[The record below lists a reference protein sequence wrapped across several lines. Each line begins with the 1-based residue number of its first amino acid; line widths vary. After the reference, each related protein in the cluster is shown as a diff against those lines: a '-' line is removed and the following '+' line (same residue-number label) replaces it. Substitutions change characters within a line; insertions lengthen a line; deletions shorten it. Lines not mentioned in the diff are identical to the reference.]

1 MTHPHTVLP
10 NPALDPSTLDRALAN
25 AHIGSLLPILRQLTG
40 ETRWLAEPFV
50 PDPTRAFEE
59 LNDGGLPADVQ
70 AEVRSAASAAILDWH
85 RGKPAALPDPGSEDL
100 SAMMSAAMGEP
111 IGEEFSGVVAEQ
123 LGFAAYQPTDLSA
136 VIAATRPELRVV
148 IVGAGVSGLIAA
160 INLKKAGIPYL
171 MLDRNERVGGTWAE
185 NRYPGARVDIPSDLY
200 SFSFRPKNWTEYFS
214 QRDEIFEYVRDVAAE
229 CGVLDGILFGHTVE
243 AATWREK
250 NQNWVVRI
258 AEPDG
263 GMHEVAATALI
274 TAAGLHSLPNI
285 PHFDGEESFSG
296 RILHSATW
304 PDDVDLSGQNVAVVG
319 SGASAMQ
326 LVVAVAD
333 EVKSLSVL
341 QRQPQ
346 WVAPNNYYFQ
356 KTEASKHWLYDNV
369 PFYRQWFR
377 FRLYWLYTERT
388 FAALPVDPHRA
399 EKGKQVSSLNDAY
412 RKMFNTYIGAQL
424 DGDADLIA
432 KTTPAFPPFGKRLL
446 IDNGWYR
453 TLRRDNVEL
462 LVDSI
467 ARLTPTGLVTAN
479 GEEREIDVLA
489 LCTGFQ
495 QQRFLFPLQITG
507 RDGVSLVD
515 VWGED
520 DPKAYLG
527 LATPGFPNLFFL
539 YGPNTNPP
547 GGSWITV
554 AEAQVRYVIEQITRL
569 VTEDL
574 GSIDVKPEVEAAY
587 TAELDSANNAMVYAM
602 EGVSSYY
609 RNSAG
614 RVVTNSP
621 WPVAEYWRRTAHPD
635 PEDFTA
641 TARSETRLVQEQV

>member
-136 VIAATRPELRVV
+136 AIAATRPELRVV

-243 AATWREK
+243 AATWREE
-250 NQNWVVRI
+250 NQHWVVRF

-263 GMHEVAATALI
+263 GLHEVAATALI

-285 PHFDGEESFSG
+285 PHFDGEESFLG
-296 RILHSATW
+296 RILHSAIW
-304 PDDVDLSGQNVAVVG
+304 PDDVDLSGQKVAVVG

-333 EVKSLSVL
+333 EVKALSVL

-346 WVAPNNYYFQ
+346 WVAPNDYYFQ
-356 KTEASKHWLYDNV
+356 KTDASKHWLYDNV
-369 PFYRQWFR
+369 PFYREWFR

-388 FAALPVDPHRA
+388 FAALPVDPQRA

-495 QQRFLFPLQITG
+495 QQRFLFPLQIIG
-507 RDGVSLVD
+507 RDGVSLMD

-554 AEAQVRYVIEQITRL
+554 AEAQVRYVVEQITRL

-574 GSIDVKPEVEAAY
+574 GSLDVKPEVEAAY